1 MIGFYILIIVSYILV
16 YFILG
21 CIFYIILTL
30 PKINNLLKTAE
41 PELYIPYWWE
51 QDSKEVY
58 DNFIFFLLLWPFII
72 ILGFGHFICKT
83 TFNCL
88 FKLTKLIINKIAKI
102 DNQ

>member
-1 MIGFYILIIVSYILV
+1 MIGFCILIYIVSCILV

-30 PKINNLLKTAE
+30 PKINNLLKST
-41 PELYIPYWWE
+41 ELYISYWG
-51 QDSKEVY
+51 QDSKEIY
-58 DNFIFFLLLWPFII
+58 ETFIFFLLLWPFILL
-72 ILGFGHFICKT
+72 LGFGHFICKT

-88 FKLTKLIINKIAKI
+88 FKLTKLIIDKITKI